1 VFSHTQPNFEFYR
14 VPHCT
19 KTHNSH
25 GPPHGHAPAVA
36 CRIETQSR
44 ISSTLKITA
53 SSYPWILNPH
63 ANGHVPAQQTFV
75 SNLQCLKSMAAS
87 RHITILL
94 IHEFGAFLDM
104 LCIYSVIV
112 SSYVKNKISNKLI
125 LFFEI

>member
-36 CRIETQSR
+36 YRIETQSR

-53 SSYPWILNPH
+53 SSYPSILNPH

-75 SNLQCLKSMAAS
+75 SNLHCLKSMATS
-87 RHITILL
+87 PILL
-94 IHEFGAFLDM
+94 IHEFGAFLYGCAEI
-104 LCIYSVIV
+104 CIYNVRVLSC
-112 SSYVKNKISNKLI
+112 VKNKIPNKFI
-125 LFFEI
+125 LFFKI